1 VVISSNLTITCT
13 NCYKGFGHWGSAGS
27 VRNLMRGA
35 KAVHV
40 ANRRAKV
47 LKEQARVKAKSAE
60 LVKAV
65 IGGDAAKSG
74 QQGKGLV
81 LMKLGRLR
89 QKDLAVKKCNREA
102 KHSRLAR

>member
-1 VVISSNLTITCT
+1 MTCT
-13 NCYKGFGHWGSAGS
+13 NCYKGSGHWVSAGS

-65 IGGDAAKSG
+65 IGGDATKSGG

-102 KHSRLAR
+102 KHSRLSR

>member
-1 VVISSNLTITCT
+1 
-13 NCYKGFGHWGSAGS
+13 
-27 VRNLMRGA
+27 MRGA

-65 IGGDAAKSG
+65 IGGDATKSGG

-102 KHSRLAR
+102 KHSRLSR